1 MPCDTLRYLSQQW
14 DWTGLVW
21 LGNLSVKLN
30 LNAALKANVQEL
42 STNCEEA
49 PAMVVGLYRF
59 SHCVRRSCLTKECL
73 RRDPDPVRDLTS
85 DQDQLCL
92 CSSACICAC
101 VCRRHDKVSKR

>member
-59 SHCVRRSCLTKECL
+59 SHCVRRSCLAKECL

-101 VCRRHDKVSKR
+101 V